1 MSSPITH
8 IQEQVIVQSGSGTS
22 VADIGKWA
30 PGYTPVIVKA
40 LCVLV
45 RVVPSCAGVV
55 SLEKR
60 VTLQSDSSRVVLLC
74 VAIPNAAAAGK
85 VYYAYM
91 ASGVKVSPGD
101 ELVAKVTDAMGTD
114 AVVDVVVVVDPSFE
128 TPAANSDMVAA

>member
-74 VAIPNAAAAGK
+74 GLGWSHARIRGPDDAIG
-85 VYYAYM
+85 
-91 ASGVKVSPGD
+91 GVCTLLGNGCGD
-101 ELVAKVTDAMGTD
+101 DD
-114 AVVDVVVVVDPSFE
+114 
-128 TPAANSDMVAA
+128 